1 MMRITRLGLAAA
13 AAVVLLLLAGCATG
27 GNGTVS
33 RSGSPR
39 EELAAAIASAELGA
53 LPEPLGAALP
63 LTDTLVANGLSL
75 AAPAGWRFRTG
86 EFAATPEADLEFE
99 SADGQLSGAIEFYP
113 TDADAV
119 EVARTLIL
127 TELWQ
132 RQDARVS
139 ITAESP
145 LLFTSVHTR
154 RDGGQTATIIAEH
167 DEGILVLGARI
178 RSVESSVATLL
189 AIAASVSPTEVGRFE
204 RETAAG
210 AFRVSATL
218 QVFEWL
224 GDVDGGGM
232 VLSGDDGALLLLSRL
247 DPRTL
252 PELAAVTEPVAD
264 QEATPPNAGV
274 DDPGQWEALGVTS
287 GWLGGRFDLYRRRGE
302 APVWLLARRM
312 EPPAADAR
320 IEISTLAAALASSA
334 AQTTT
339 AAEAATPDTAGPQIL
354 NRSPVAAILPP
365 VVGEEGPVAEQIAN
379 LLGASIDTALRVTPD
394 IEVADTRG
402 TAAAILPADPLL
414 RRRELVGR
422 TARFSPQWVIA
433 TEILAPEEATASD
446 GTLPVVRVTV
456 LDTSSQ
462 EPTTVERQ
470 LETVFDV
477 FPLIDEV
484 SLLVIRE
491 LGSQAAAFGELVI
504 EAPEGVQGLTVEVNG
519 RLLPPGR
526 LRYEPFPAGTW
537 QVRVLQASRSG
548 RQVLVDR
555 EVSVVEGDRVTVA
568 VPVEIPNADDEE
580 LASIGR
586 EARAAIDAGNNSALA
601 RAQLRALIAIGA
613 LPVEGTL
620 KRRIYAEV
628 IPPGEG
634 EQIRSV
640 SRRLATRQLVADLA
654 TLPGGG
660 APVTFAGLL
669 ETYLTDNY
677 YTGWHYP
684 TLPAGVVTVD
694 GAPEPGMILPPL
706 RASLRPDAFWGST
719 QGRIP
724 QSLTIY
730 QDEEFRYLVFDW
742 AGAAPRSLRWYIIS
756 GTFGG
761 GQGIAFRGAGETPIR
776 TVQLTNTG
784 GRNWGEERIIVGD
797 PVAGAEVAKVAFDN
811 SSMEVALPRS
821 ITSNTELYLY
831 FYGAATGSGEIRRP
845 ADVQQPWRW

>member
-1 MMRITRLGLAAA
+1 MRLTTRKPGLAV
-13 AAVVLLLLAGCATG
+13 AVVLVLLAGCATG

-53 LPEPLGAALP
+53 LPEPLGVAEP

-99 SADGQLSGAIEFYP
+99 SADGQLSGVIEFYA

-119 EVARTLIL
+119 EVTRTLIL

-132 RQDARVS
+132 RQEARVS
-139 ITAESP
+139 ISAESP

-167 DEGILVLGARI
+167 DEGILVLGAPI
-178 RSVESSVATLL
+178 PSVEASVATLQ
-189 AIAASVSPTEVGRFE
+189 AIAASVTRAELGRFE

-210 AFRVSATL
+210 GFRVSATL
-218 QVFEWL
+218 RVFEWL
-224 GDVDGGGM
+224 ADVDGGGM
-232 VLSGDDGALLLLSRL
+232 ALSGDDGALLLLSRL

-264 QEATPPNAGV
+264 QDATPPNAGL
-274 DDPGQWEALGVTS
+274 DDPSQWEAVGVTS

-302 APVWLLARRM
+302 APVWLLIRRVGL
-312 EPPAADAR
+312 PSADAGV
-320 IEISTLAAALASSA
+320 EISTLAAALASSA
-334 AQTTT
+334 TETTT
-339 AAEAATPDTAGPQIL
+339 EADAATPDRADPQIL
-354 NRSPVAAILPP
+354 NRPSVAAILPP
-365 VVGEEGPVAEQIAN
+365 VVGEEGPLAEQIAN
-379 LLGASIDTALRVTPD
+379 LLGASIDTALRVTRD

-402 TAAAILPADPLL
+402 IATSSLPADPML
-414 RRRELVGR
+414 RRRELVER

-433 TEILAPEEATASD
+433 TEILTPEEVTASD

-456 LDTSSQ
+456 LDTSSP
-462 EPTTVERQ
+462 EPITVERQ
-470 LETVFDV
+470 LETAFGV

-548 RQVLVDR
+548 RQVLFDR

-568 VPVEIPNADDEE
+568 VPVEIPNANDEE
-580 LASIGR
+580 LAGIGR

-660 APVTFAGLL
+660 APITFAGLL
-669 ETYLTDNY
+669 EAYLTGNY
-677 YTGWHYP
+677 YAGWHYP
-684 TLPAGVVTVD
+684 TLPVGVATVD
-694 GAPEPGMILPPL
+694 GETEPGMTLPPM
-706 RASLRPDAFWGST
+706 RASLRPDAFG
-719 QGRIP
+719 QGDVP

-730 QDEEFRYLVFDW
+730 QDEEFRYLVFNW
-742 AGAAPRSLRWYIIS
+742 ASRAPRSLRWYIIS

-761 GQGIAFRGAGETPIR
+761 GPGIAFRGDGETPIR
-776 TVQLTNTG
+776 AMTVTNTG

-797 PVAGAEVAKVAFDN
+797 PIAGAGEANVAFSN
-811 SSMEVALPRS
+811 SSIEVALPRS
-821 ITSNTELYLY
+821 ITSNNELYLY
-831 FYGAATGSGEIRRP
+831 LYGAATSGDLEIRRP
-845 ADVQQPWRW
+845 AEVQQAWRW